1 MKLKISHE
9 YFRRLKKVLVKLEW
23 WEFSSGVNTWAVFLL
38 TYSAAF
44 ISLKKVWVEGWMVE
58 DAEWF
63 VKVELEPE
71 VVKI

>member
-44 ISLKKVWVEGWMVE
+44 ISLKK
-58 DAEWF
+58 A
-63 VKVELEPE
+63 
-71 VVKI
+71 